1 MWYVEERSINHANTL
16 LLCLAHATSHAAT
29 WIHTLLAGKGRPPV
43 KALDTSVME
52 ETDTSVMEE
61 TQAASRTPQC
71 GDIRLGGKAVL

>member
-52 ETDTSVMEE
+52 ET
-61 TQAASRTPQC
+61 QAASRTPQC